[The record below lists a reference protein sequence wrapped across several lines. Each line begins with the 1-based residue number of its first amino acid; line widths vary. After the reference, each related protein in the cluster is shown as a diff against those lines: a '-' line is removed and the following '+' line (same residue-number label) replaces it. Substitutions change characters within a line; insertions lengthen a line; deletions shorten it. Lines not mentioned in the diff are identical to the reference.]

1 MRVLFE
7 ELALA
12 WRAVESA
19 GPAERF
25 RSNFISGTKKL
36 PVRVTWL

>member
-1 MRVLFE
+1 MFE
-7 ELALA
+7 EMAKA
-12 WRAVESA
+12 WSNIQAA

-36 PVRVTWL
+36 PVKVTWR